1 MKQKLLFIFLFLLTV
16 RVSFGQEILR
26 SVPTNAPASVEK
38 TIAEGDSF
46 EWRYCTDNIKGS
58 ASAGPNLAMEA
69 AILIPQSVARKY
81 AGQKLTKIKVGF
93 GRDAATN
100 TKIVIRTKSLTST
113 AVYTQNVTFNTESW
127 NEITLS
133 TPYEITGNDDLY
145 IGYSYKSGGGNTHY
159 SLATDDAPAANPNG
173 DFTKIGTNA
182 WIHIGEQRL
191 PNLCIIGVVE
201 GEALPQYD
209 VDFYTLD
216 SPFSAIDVNEPLSF
230 TGYVKN
236 SGVKPI
242 TELEVSYQIGENEK
256 VVQTFSDLNI
266 LPNGT
271 YAFNISDDA
280 YPTEN
285 EEYSLE
291 VSVDKIN
298 GNVDEYPGDN
308 TQNTEFYLWSAP
320 QSRTIVPTQPLNKN
334 VILEEFTG
342 INCQYCPDGHKRAN
356 QIAQDN
362 PNRVSVIN
370 IHQGGYANVTP
381 DYRTEWGDAIANQT
395 GLEGYPAG
403 TVNRHVFSDQYTA
416 LDRGNFAARSK
427 TILSQS
433 SYVNV
438 AINTTVDED
447 TQKLIVDVELYYTA
461 NGAPVNL
468 LNVAIVQDSIMGPQT
483 GGSTYYPAM
492 WHDGKYQHNHML
504 KDLITKQWGD
514 SIKQTE
520 AGSFVAKRYIYTI
533 PEAYRDVPVNLKKL
547 EYIAF
552 VTEGKQEIISGF
564 SSKFDKVPDIEA
576 GLSKVEKV
584 ESIAFIYDD
593 LLSIQSAVPVQSVT
607 IFNVSGQKVVSST
620 VVDKTVSIKH
630 LTSGVYIVKLQTT
643 KGEKIVKVIK

>member
-1 MKQKLLFIFLFLLTV
+1 MKQKLLFIFLLLLTV
-16 RVSFGQEILR
+16 SVSYGQGILR
-26 SVPTNAPASVEK
+26 SVPSNAPASAVK
-38 TIAEGDSF
+38 TITEGDSF

-58 ASAGPNLAMEA
+58 LSGGANLAMEA
-69 AILIPQSVARKY
+69 AILIPKSVAHKY

-100 TKIVIRTKSLTST
+100 TKIVIRTNNLTSA
-113 AVYTQNVTFNTESW
+113 AVYTQDVTFNTGSW

-145 IGYSYKSGGGNTHY
+145 IGYSYKSGTGNYHY
-159 SLATDDAPAANPNG
+159 SLATDDAPTANPNS

-182 WIHIGEQRL
+182 WIHLGEQGF
-191 PNLCIIGVVE
+191 PNLCIIGIVE
-201 GEALPQYD
+201 GDALPQYD
-209 VDFYTLD
+209 VDFYSLD
-216 SPFSAIDVNEPLSF
+216 APFSAVNVNEPLSF

-236 SGVKPI
+236 FGIKPI
-242 TELEVSYQIGENEK
+242 TELEVSFKTGENERE
-256 VVQTFSDLNI
+256 VRTFSDLNI
-266 LPNGT
+266 LPNSV
-271 YAFNISDDA
+271 YPFNISDDT
-280 YPTEN
+280 YPKEN
-285 EEYSLE
+285 EKYPLE

-298 GNVDEYPGDN
+298 GNLDEFPEDN

-403 TVNRHVFSDQYTA
+403 TVNRHVFAGSVTS

-438 AINTTVDED
+438 AINTTVDEE
-447 TQKLIVDVELYYTA
+447 TRKLIVDVELYYTA
-461 NGAPVNL
+461 NGASVNL

-514 SIKQTE
+514 SIKQTT
-520 AGSFVAKRYIYTI
+520 AGTFVAKRYVYTI
-533 PEAYRDVPVNLKKL
+533 PETYRDVPVNLKKL

-552 VTEGKQEIISGF
+552 VTEGKQEIVSGF
-564 SSKFDKVPDIEA
+564 SSKFDKVPDTEA
-576 GLSKVEKV
+576 GLSKVEKM
-584 ESIAFIYDD
+584 ESTAFIYDD

-620 VVDKTVSIKH
+620 VVDKTVSVKH
-630 LTSGVYIVKLQTT
+630 LTSGVYIVQLQTT